1 MALNFPP
8 NPSPGQQHTVGSKT
22 YTWSGS
28 AWLVTAQSITANTI
42 IVTTSTNA
50 ISTNSGALQVVGGMG
65 VGGDLWIGGTLYS
78 NSQPVITTAT
88 LGASVFG
95 GDDIRI
101 TSTGTTSSTFLRF
114 DNTSTLQT
122 VTNRGNTTTN
132 ALFFSNTTESTST
145 NSGALVISGGI
156 GVGKRINC
164 ESLRIADSV
173 FDSTLVTVNTT
184 ASTQIDVF
192 SAGDFRS
199 AKYFVQISSG
209 GGPTHSAASGTFL
222 AVELV
227 LISDNT
233 GAVYATEYGLVSTG
247 GVGAL
252 TTGSGYGTFSAELS
266 GIDNNVR
273 LYFAPTTPTNKTI
286 KVLRTGMAF

>member
-8 NPSPGQQHTVGSKT
+8 SPNPGDTWTVGSRT

-28 AWLVTAQSITANTI
+28 AWLVSASASNVTTLNITSATNATSTI
-42 IVTTSTNA
+42 TGALIVT
-50 ISTNSGALQVVGGMG
+50 GGVGI
-65 VGGDLWIGGTLYS
+65 GGDLWIGGVLYS
-78 NSQPVITTAT
+78 NSQPVITTST

-95 GDDIRI
+95 GDDITI
-101 TSTGTTSSTFLRF
+101 TSTGTTSSIFLRF

-122 VTNRGNTTTN
+122 VTSRGHTTN
-132 ALFFSNTTESTST
+132 NVISITNNTESTST
-145 NSGALVISGGI
+145 TSGALIVSGGI

-173 FDSTLVTVNTT
+173 FDSTLVDVATT
-184 ASTQIDVF
+184 SSTLIDLF

-209 GGPTHSAASGTFL
+209 GGDNHTATNATFQ

-227 LISDNT
+227 LITDNT
-233 GAVYATEYGLVSTG
+233 GAVYATEYGLVATG
-247 GVGAL
+247 GVG
-252 TTGSGYGTFSAELS
+252 TPGGSMGSFSADLS
-266 GIDNNVR
+266 LIDNNVR
-273 LYFAPTTPTNKTI
+273 LYFAATTSTNKTI
-286 KVLRTGMAF
+286 KVLRTGMAS

>member
-8 NPSPGQQHTVGSKT
+8 NPNPGDTWTVGSKT

-28 AWLVTAQSITANTI
+28 AWLVSASAST
-42 IVTTSTNA
+42 VTTLNITSSTDA
-50 ISTNSGALQVVGGMG
+50 ISTNSGALQVAGG
-65 VGGDLWIGGTLYS
+65 VGIGGSLWIGGTLYV
-78 NSQPVITTAT
+78 NAQPVITTAT

-101 TSTGTTSSTFLRF
+101 TSTGTSSTTYLRF

-122 VTNRGNTTTN
+122 VTSRGATSNNVISITN
-132 ALFFSNTTESTST
+132 NTESTST
-145 NSGALVISGGI
+145 TSGALIISGGI

-173 FDSTLVTVNTT
+173 FDSTLVDVATT
-184 ASTQIDVF
+184 SSTLIDMF

-209 GGPTHSAASGTFL
+209 GGDNHTATNATFQ

-227 LISDNT
+227 LITDNT
-233 GAVYATEYGLVSTG
+233 GAVYATEYGLVVTG
-247 GVGAL
+247 GVNIGGGL
-252 TTGSGYGTFSAELS
+252 GSFSADLS
-266 GIDNNVR
+266 LIDNNVR
-273 LYFAPTTPTNKTI
+273 LYFAATTSTNKTI
-286 KVLRTGMAF
+286 KVLRTGMAS

>member
-8 NPSPGQQHTVGSKT
+8 NPNPGDTWTVGSKT

-28 AWLVTAQSITANTI
+28 AWLVSASAST
-42 IVTTSTNA
+42 VTTLNITSSTDA
-50 ISTNSGALQVVGGMG
+50 ISTNSGALQVAGG
-65 VGGDLWIGGTLYS
+65 VGIGGSLWIGGTLYV
-78 NSQPVITTAT
+78 NAQPVITTAT

-95 GDDIRI
+95 GDDISI
-101 TSTGTTSSTFLRF
+101 TSTGTSSTTYLRF

-122 VTNRGNTTTN
+122 VTSRGATSNNVISITN
-132 ALFFSNTTESTST
+132 NTESTST
-145 NSGALVISGGI
+145 TSGALIISGGI

-173 FDSTLVTVNTT
+173 FDSTLVDVATT
-184 ASTQIDVF
+184 SSTLIDMF

-209 GGPTHSAASGTFL
+209 GGDNHTATNATFQ

-227 LISDNT
+227 LITDNT
-233 GAVYATEYGLVSTG
+233 GAVYATEYGLVVTG
-247 GVGAL
+247 GVNIGGGL
-252 TTGSGYGTFSAELS
+252 GSFSADLS
-266 GIDNNVR
+266 LIDNNVR
-273 LYFAPTTPTNKTI
+273 LYFAATTSTNKTI
-286 KVLRTGMAF
+286 KVLRTGMAS